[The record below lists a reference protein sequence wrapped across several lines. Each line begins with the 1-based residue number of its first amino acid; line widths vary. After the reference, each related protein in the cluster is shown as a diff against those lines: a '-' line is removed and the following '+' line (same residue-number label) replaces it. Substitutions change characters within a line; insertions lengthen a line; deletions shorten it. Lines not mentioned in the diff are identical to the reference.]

1 MLSTDVE
8 LSTTYSC
15 TAQERLNQALQNTS
29 TPSANYQSNATILIF
44 VEGALVGGNYD
55 TYYADSEGINNIVD
69 HHNNTV
75 FHGVDAEKIGGVAHH
90 NIPSRTGVV

>member
-1 MLSTDVE
+1 MLSTDVK

-29 TPSANYQSNATILIF
+29 APTVHHNSDTTILIF
-44 VEGALVGGNYD
+44 VEVALVGGNYD
-55 TYYADSEGINNIVD
+55 TYGADLEGINNNMN

-75 FHGVDAEKIGGVAHH
+75 FHGVDAEKIG
-90 NIPSRTGVV
+90 